1 MHHKSVIKIMNF
13 QQQMRILHWQTTSF
27 ARHNAYGGI
36 YDSIDDLLDK
46 FAEICMG
53 KYGRIELTDEISELK
68 LKNMKDFSINSYLNE
83 FCDFLVELTGE
94 FDDEKDTDVLN
105 IRDEILSEVNKLKYL
120 LTLK

>member
-13 QQQMRILHWQTTSF
+13 QQQMKILHWQTTSF

-46 FAEICMG
+46 FAEVCMG